1 MARNRMAHSNRV
13 PLRRRQLEE
22 RRREH
27 TLARLSTL
35 DKAQML
41 ARPPLLQA
49 VSQHQAQAHSDTLPK
64 HNSLPMVCRNSQHMD
79 SQATQIQRR
88 NSRPQHTASLH
99 TANPLAM
106 RLPRP
111 DTLSSPH
118 LEQLSRVF
126 RV

>member
-1 MARNRMAHSNRV
+1 MAHSNRV

-49 VSQHQAQAHSDTLPK
+49 VSQHQAQAHSDTLPNK

-79 SQATQIQRR
+79 SQATQTQRR
-88 NSRPQHTASLH
+88 NSRPQHTASLR
-99 TANPLAM
+99 TANPLATK
-106 RLPRP
+106 RLRP

-118 LEQLSRVF
+118 LVLLSRVF